1 MKFGVLH
8 LFESPMGRDDREMV
22 NEQISL
28 MQAAEAY
35 DFDSIWPAE
44 HHFSEYGVCA
54 SPAVTLAALASQ
66 TERIRLGTGV
76 VVLPLHHPVRVAEEF
91 ALLDI
96 LSGGRVELGLGR
108 GYQPAEFRGYG
119 VDQTRSREL
128 FDESLEVILRAWRN
142 ERLSFHG
149 THYHF
154 EDVPV
159 RPRPVQVP
167 HPPVWMAALS
177 EESFEKAG
185 RLGLNLLFSPV
196 FGGSLQVAADQFKRY
211 RDALDRA
218 GYDPET
224 REVGA
229 LVMVYAGR
237 TQEQAREEFAPSV
250 HWYLRTYSERV
261 APHVGEPAIKGYE
274 NYTLLR
280 DVTKVLQWDQLLQV
294 GAAICGE
301 VDYVTERIA
310 EIGERVGVSTLLCW
324 TRMGGLPTELVLAHM
339 GAMRDHVMPALR

>member
-8 LFESPMGRDDREMV
+8 LFESPMGRSDKEMV
-22 NEQISL
+22 DEQISL
-28 MQAAEAY
+28 MQAAE
-35 DFDSIWPAE
+35 DHGFDSIWPAE

-54 SPAVTLAALASQ
+54 SPAVTLAVLAR
-66 TERIRLGTGV
+66 TTRRIRLGTGV

-96 LSGGRVELGLGR
+96 LSNGRVELGVGR
-108 GYQPAEFRGYG
+108 GYQPSEFRGYA

-142 ERLSFHG
+142 ERLSFEG
-149 THYHF
+149 RHYRF
-154 EDVPV
+154 EDVEV
-159 RPRPVQVP
+159 RPRPLQQP

-185 RLGLNLLFSPV
+185 RHGLNLLFSPV
-196 FGGSLQVAADQFKRY
+196 FGGSLQAAADQFKRY
-211 RDALDRA
+211 RDALEKA
-218 GYDPET
+218 GYDPAT

-250 HWYLRTYSERV
+250 TWYLRTYSKYV
-261 APHVGEPAIKGYE
+261 APHVGEPAVEGYE

-280 DVTKVLQWDQLLQV
+280 DVTQVLEWDQLVQV

-301 VDYVTERIA
+301 ADYVAERIA
-310 EIGERVGVSTLLCW
+310 EIRDEIGVSTLLCW
-324 TRMGGLPTELVLAHM
+324 TRMGGLSTERVLAHM
-339 GAMRDHVMPALR
+339 ETMRDHVMPGLR